1 MVLVKRK
8 TRTRRL
14 SSINFMLVPDRQG
27 PQPMATILAYTSPAF
42 GNLFPILALMIE
54 LQRRGHRVVLKTLDD
69 GVTIGVAGGNEEGVD
84 SCFARGVT
92 ERSLVSMPGTINRPM
107 PLAKAA
113 AITFLR
119 SAANCRICT

>member
-1 MVLVKRK
+1 MNPRGSNLVLVKRK

-54 LQRRGHRVVLKTLDD
+54 LQRRGHRVVLRTLDD
-69 GVTIGVAGGNEEGVD
+69 GVPTGATSE
-84 SCFARGVT
+84 SSRRRSTRG
-92 ERSLVSMPGTINRPM
+92 S
-107 PLAKAA
+107 K
-113 AITFLR
+113 LR
-119 SAANCRICT
+119 